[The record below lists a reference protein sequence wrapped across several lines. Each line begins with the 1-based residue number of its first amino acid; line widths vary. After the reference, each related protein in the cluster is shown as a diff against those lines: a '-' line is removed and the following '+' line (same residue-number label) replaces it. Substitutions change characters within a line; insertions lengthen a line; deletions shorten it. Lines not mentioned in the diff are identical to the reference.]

1 MNEYL
6 DQITLGDCFEHI
18 PRLPDESIHCFL
30 SDIPYGISAET
41 WDVLHANTNSALLGQ
56 SPAQLGKTAF
66 RRRGKPIR
74 GWSAAD
80 RNIPREYQAWC
91 ERWATAIYPKL
102 KEGASLFVFSAR
114 RTLHRALVAIE
125 DAGFLLKDIL
135 VWEKPNAHHR
145 AQKLSSILEKRGE
158 RSQAERWRG
167 WRLGNLA
174 PTWEPIAWF
183 FKPYQHTITD
193 AVLQNEVGALN
204 IAESL
209 IEGKSPSNILRFWFA
224 PSEQRV
230 HEMQKPVALL
240 EFLIR
245 LTTRE
250 GQIVLDPFMG
260 SGSTAVACK
269 NLRRHFIGFEID
281 PHCVVLARERLSL
294 LTESSAAQ
302 DQQQLPLLP

>member
-6 DQITLGDCFEHI
+6 DRVTLGDCFEHI
-18 PRLPDESIHCFL
+18 PRLADDSLHCFV
-30 SDIPYGISAET
+30 SDIPYGIGADT

-56 SPAQLGKTAF
+56 SPAQAGKTAF
-66 RRRGKPIR
+66 KRRGKPIR

-91 ERWATAIYPKL
+91 EQWAEAVYPKL
-102 KEGASLFVFSAR
+102 KEGASLFVFCAR
-114 RTLHRALVAIE
+114 RTLHRAIIALE
-125 DAGFLLKDIL
+125 DTGFLLRDVL

-145 AQKLSSILEKRGE
+145 AQRLSGILEKRGE
-158 RSQAERWRG
+158 PLQAEKWQG

-193 AVLQNEVGALN
+193 VVLQNEVGALN
-204 IAESL
+204 IAASQVA
-209 IEGKSPSNILRFWFA
+209 GKSPSNILRFWFA
-224 PSEQRV
+224 SDEQRV
-230 HEMQKPVALL
+230 HEMQKPIALL

-250 GQIVLDPFMG
+250 GHVVLDPFIG
-260 SGSTAVACK
+260 SGSTAVACR
-269 NLRRHFIGFEID
+269 NLNRHFIGFEID
-281 PHCVVLARERLSL
+281 PHSVALANERLAIPSEPSTL
-294 LTESSAAQ
+294 DTPR
-302 DQQQLPLLP
+302 QLPFLP